1 MGDGRLSGAVSHFAF
16 LPILGVAVLVGLARR
31 REVAPMRVL
40 CLAIAIDYLVS
51 LPWFLLFPVP
61 RALGASGVQRDAALG
76 FVLVATHR
84 CHPAD

>member
-1 MGDGRLSGAVSHFAF
+1 
-16 LPILGVAVLVGLARR
+16 
-31 REVAPMRVL
+31 MRVL
-40 CLAIAIDYLVS
+40 CFAIAIDYLVS